1 LNGGTIIASLAN
13 RLMRFL
19 VVSAACVLLAAALG
33 LSGVGYARSAGF
45 LRVCADPEN
54 MPFSNDKEEG
64 FENKLAKLIA
74 EKLGDEL
81 DYSWFSEST
90 GYVPQTMGR
99 EACDLVMGY
108 PQGTGLIDDT
118 NPYYYT
124 SYALIYRQ
132 GDQSLTGLDKL
143 SDPRLK
149 GKKIGLF
156 ARTPPASL
164 LAMYGLTGD
173 AKPFEV
179 NADESA
185 SKAAQKMIA
194 EIASGGLDVG
204 ILWGPVGGYYA
215 EQSSVPLKIVPLVRE
230 KAGPS
235 TVYPITMGVRP
246 NEPQWKHTINKLLAE
261 NQAGIYAILQAYNV
275 PVLDENGNPVA
286 PAAAER

>member
-1 LNGGTIIASLAN
+1 LNGCTIIASLTKSPLQLLA
-13 RLMRFL
+13 LIA
-19 VVSAACVLLAAALG
+19 VCAVLAAASIMVDAEG
-33 LSGVGYARSAGF
+33 ARTAGA
-45 LRVCADPEN
+45 LRVCADPDN
-54 MPFSNDKEEG
+54 MPFSNEKGEG
-64 FENKLAKLIA
+64 FENKLAELIA

-108 PQGTGLIDDT
+108 PQGTGLIDDS

-132 GDQSLTGLDKL
+132 DDQSLTGLDNL
-143 SDPRLK
+143 SDPRLR

-164 LAMYGLTGD
+164 LAMYGLAGN
-173 AKPFEV
+173 AKPLEV

-185 SKAAQKMIA
+185 SKAAQRVIA
-194 EIASGGLDVG
+194 EIASGEVDVG
-204 ILWGPVGGYYA
+204 VLWGPVGGYYA
-215 EQSSVPLKIVPLVRE
+215 EQSSVPLKLVPLVRE
-230 KAGPS
+230 KAGPRA
-235 TVYPITMGVRP
+235 VYSITMGVRP
-246 NEPQWKHTINKLLAE
+246 NDPQWKHSINKVLAE
-261 NQAGIYAILQAYNV
+261 NQAGIYAILQGYNV
-275 PVLDENGNPVA
+275 PVLDENGNPFA

>member
-1 LNGGTIIASLAN
+1 
-13 RLMRFL
+13 MMFL
-19 VVSAACVLLAAALG
+19 VVSAACVLLAAALS

-45 LRVCADPEN
+45 LRVCADPDN
-54 MPFSNDKEEG
+54 MPFSNDKGEG
-64 FENKLAKLIA
+64 FENKLAGLIA

-156 ARTPPASL
+156 ARTPSASL

-235 TVYPITMGVRP
+235 AVYPITMGVRP

-261 NQAGIYAILQAYNV
+261 NQAGIYAILQGYNV